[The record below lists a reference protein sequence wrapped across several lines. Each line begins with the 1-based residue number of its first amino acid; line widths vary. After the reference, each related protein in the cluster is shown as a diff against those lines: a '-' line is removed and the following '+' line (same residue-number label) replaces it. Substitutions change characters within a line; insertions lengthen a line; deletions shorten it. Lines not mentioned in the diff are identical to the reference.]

1 MSLLVLLFFCSENNL
16 FSIIYILSDNFF
28 YCLEQASSSQSSAST
43 TATTSSATSMTS
55 LDPDHE
61 HDTQNT
67 QNTNSDCDWDCWDA
81 DNWGDMEQ
89 QSTATSS
96 VPLNPTSSIS
106 PSGHSPK
113 ANEQWTSLEEEPVCH
128 LTFYN
133 IFVLSQGSIQPDM
146 LMRVVG
152 THGHKF

>member
-1 MSLLVLLFFCSENNL
+1 M
-16 FSIIYILSDNFF
+16 YILYSDIF
-28 YCLEQASSSQSSAST
+28 YIIALEQASSSQSSAST

-89 QSTATSS
+89 QSTATPS
-96 VPLNPTSSIS
+96 VPLNPASSIS

-128 LTFYN
+128 LAFYD
-133 IFVLSQGSIQPDM
+133 IFVLNQDSSWISY
-146 LMRVVG
+146 L
-152 THGHKF
+152 T

>member
-1 MSLLVLLFFCSENNL
+1 
-16 FSIIYILSDNFF
+16 
-28 YCLEQASSSQSSAST
+28 
-43 TATTSSATSMTS
+43 MTS

-89 QSTATSS
+89 QSTATPS
-96 VPLNPTSSIS
+96 VPLNPASSLS

-128 LTFYN
+128 LAFYN
-133 IFVLSQGSIQPDM
+133 IFMFSNLKVFLGYPI
-146 LMRVVG
+146 
-152 THGHKF
+152 

>member
-1 MSLLVLLFFCSENNL
+1 
-16 FSIIYILSDNFF
+16 
-28 YCLEQASSSQSSAST
+28 
-43 TATTSSATSMTS
+43 MTS

-89 QSTATSS
+89 QSTAPSM
-96 VPLNPTSSIS
+96 PLNPASSIS

-128 LTFYN
+128 FMMFLCQDK
-133 IFVLSQGSIQPDM
+133 IFLGYPI
-146 LMRVVG
+146 
-152 THGHKF
+152 